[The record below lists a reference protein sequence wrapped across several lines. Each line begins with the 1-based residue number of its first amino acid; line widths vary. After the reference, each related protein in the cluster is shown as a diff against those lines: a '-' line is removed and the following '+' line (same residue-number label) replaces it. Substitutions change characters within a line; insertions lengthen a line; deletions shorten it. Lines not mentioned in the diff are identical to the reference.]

1 MNTKRDPVPRG
12 GIGEEFDMEL
22 KSREADRKKKRLR
35 LRILSLILGVVIV
48 VAGGLLV
55 MNLSAAK
62 ADGADATQAESV
74 EEAETKEKSR
84 NSDGEEG
91 EEKAP
96 VPVEVTEVARG
107 TVASYITS
115 TANLVAENQVKI
127 LSEFEGRVS
136 RLAVEEGDFVSRNQV
151 LATLV
156 RDDAEIALRKAELKE
171 TNASLA
177 YDRGQ
182 DLIEKELISR
192 EEFDRFTMDYE
203 IAKQELAEAKWRLE
217 KTTIRAPFG
226 GQISERMI
234 QVGQNIQL
242 ADELFQITDYDPLIA
257 RIFLPERDILG
268 LEEGR
273 DVKIRL
279 NAAENV
285 EFSGRIRQISPIVDT
300 STGTVKVTVEAV
312 DEPRAVRPGSFVT
325 INIVRETHSEALL
338 IPREAVVREL
348 QSAHVF
354 VVEEEFARRR
364 DIALGLEEG
373 DVVEALNG
381 LEQGERVITAG
392 QGGLRDGAPVK
403 ILGAESENGEPAQG
417 EETEESLS

>member
-1 MNTKRDPVPRG
+1 MNTERDPVPG
-12 GIGEEFDMEL
+12 GGTGEEGDMKVE
-22 KSREADRKKKRLR
+22 SREADKRKKRLR
-35 LRILSLILGVVIV
+35 FRILSLILGVVIV

-55 MNLSAAK
+55 MNLSASK
-62 ADGADATQAESV
+62 ADGADATEGESAE
-74 EEAETKEKSR
+74 ADTKEKNK
-84 NSDGEEG
+84 NSDGEEE

-127 LSEFEGRVS
+127 LSEVEGRVS
-136 RLAVEEGDFVSRNQV
+136 RLTVEEGDFVSRNQI

-171 TNASLA
+171 TNARLA

-203 IAKQELAEAKWRLE
+203 IAKQELAEARWRLE
-217 KTTIRAPFG
+217 KTTIRAPFA

-242 ADELFQITDYDPLIA
+242 ADELFQITDYDPFIPP
-257 RIFLPERDILG
+257 IFLPERDILG

-279 NAAENV
+279 NADENV
-285 EFSGRIRQISPIVDT
+285 EFGGRIRQISPVVDT
-300 STGTVKVTVEAV
+300 STGTVKVIIEAV

-325 INIVRETHSEALL
+325 IDIVRETHSEALL

-373 DVVEALNG
+373 DVVEALKG

-403 ILGAESENGEPAQG
+403 ILGAESESGEQAQG
-417 EETEESLS
+417 EEIEETLS

>member
-1 MNTKRDPVPRG
+1 MNTERDPVPG
-12 GIGEEFDMEL
+12 GGTGEEGDMKVE
-22 KSREADRKKKRLR
+22 SREADKRKKRLR
-35 LRILSLILGVVIV
+35 FRILSLILGVVIV

-55 MNLSAAK
+55 MNLSASK
-62 ADGADATQAESV
+62 ADGADATEGESAE
-74 EEAETKEKSR
+74 ADTKEKNK
-84 NSDGEEG
+84 NSDGEEE

-127 LSEFEGRVS
+127 LSEVEGRVS
-136 RLAVEEGDFVSRNQV
+136 RLTVEEGDFVSRNQI

-171 TNASLA
+171 TNARLP

-203 IAKQELAEAKWRLE
+203 IAKQELAEARWRLE
-217 KTTIRAPFG
+217 KTTIRAPFA

-279 NAAENV
+279 NADENV
-285 EFSGRIRQISPIVDT
+285 EFGGRIRQISPVVDT
-300 STGTVKVTVEAV
+300 STGTVKVIIEAV

-325 INIVRETHSEALL
+325 IDIVRETHSEALL

-373 DVVEALNG
+373 DVVEALKG

-403 ILGAESENGEPAQG
+403 ILGAESESGEQAQG
-417 EETEESLS
+417 EEIEETLS

>member
-1 MNTKRDPVPRG
+1 MNTERDPVPG
-12 GIGEEFDMEL
+12 GGTGEEGDMKVE
-22 KSREADRKKKRLR
+22 SREADKRKKRLR
-35 LRILSLILGVVIV
+35 FRILSLILGVVIV

-55 MNLSAAK
+55 MNLSASK
-62 ADGADATQAESV
+62 ADGADATEGESAE
-74 EEAETKEKSR
+74 ADTKEKNK
-84 NSDGEEG
+84 NSDGEEE

-127 LSEFEGRVS
+127 LSEVEGRVS
-136 RLAVEEGDFVSRNQV
+136 RLTVEEGDFVSRNQI

-171 TNASLA
+171 TNARLA

-203 IAKQELAEAKWRLE
+203 IAKQELAEARWRLE
-217 KTTIRAPFG
+217 KTTIRAPFA

-279 NAAENV
+279 NADENV
-285 EFSGRIRQISPIVDT
+285 EFGGRIRQISPVVDT
-300 STGTVKVTVEAV
+300 STGTVKVIIEAV

-325 INIVRETHSEALL
+325 IDIVRETHSEALL

-373 DVVEALNG
+373 DVVEALKG

-403 ILGAESENGEPAQG
+403 ILGAESESGEQAQG
-417 EETEESLS
+417 EEIEETLS

>member
-127 LSEFEGRVS
+127 LSEVEGRVS
-136 RLAVEEGDFVSRNQV
+136 RLTVEEGDFVSRNQI

-171 TNASLA
+171 TNARLA

-203 IAKQELAEAKWRLE
+203 IAKQELAEARWRLE
-217 KTTIRAPFG
+217 KTTIRAPFA

-279 NAAENV
+279 NADENV
-285 EFSGRIRQISPIVDT
+285 EFGGRIRQISPVVDT
-300 STGTVKVTVEAV
+300 STGTVKVIIEAV

-325 INIVRETHSEALL
+325 IDIVRETHSEALL

-373 DVVEALNG
+373 DVVEALKG

-403 ILGAESENGEPAQG
+403 ILGAESESGEQAQG
-417 EETEESLS
+417 EEIEETLS

>member
-1 MNTKRDPVPRG
+1 MKAERDAVPG
-12 GIGEEFDMEL
+12 GGPGEEFDMKVE
-22 KSREADRKKKRLR
+22 SRKADKKKRLR
-35 LRILSLILGVVIV
+35 FRILSLILGVLIV

-55 MNLSAAK
+55 MNLSASK
-62 ADGADATQAESV
+62 ADGADATEGEPAE
-74 EEAETKEKSR
+74 ADTKVKSR
-84 NSDGEEG
+84 NGDGEEE

-96 VPVEVTEVARG
+96 VPVEVTAVVRG
-107 TVASYITS
+107 TVAAYITS
-115 TANLVAENQVKI
+115 SANLVAENQVKI
-127 LSEFEGRVS
+127 LSEVEGRVS
-136 RLAVEEGDFVSRNQV
+136 RLTVEEGDFVSRNQI

-156 RDDAEIALRKAELKE
+156 RDDAEIALRKAELKV
-171 TNASLA
+171 TNARLA

-203 IAKQELAEAKWRLE
+203 IAKQELAEAQWRLE

-234 QVGQNIQL
+234 QVGQNIRL

-279 NAAENV
+279 NADESV
-285 EFSGRIRQISPIVDT
+285 QFGGRIRQISPVVDT
-300 STGTVKVTVEAV
+300 STGTVKVTIEAV
-312 DEPRAVRPGSFVT
+312 DEPRAVRPGSFVA
-325 INIVRETHSEALL
+325 IDIVRETHPDALL

-373 DVVEALNG
+373 DVVEALKG
-381 LEQGERVITAG
+381 LEQGEKVITAG
-392 QGGLRDGAPVK
+392 QGGLKDGALVK
-403 ILGAESENGEPAQG
+403 ILGAESESGEQAQG
-417 EETEESLS
+417 EEIEKTLS